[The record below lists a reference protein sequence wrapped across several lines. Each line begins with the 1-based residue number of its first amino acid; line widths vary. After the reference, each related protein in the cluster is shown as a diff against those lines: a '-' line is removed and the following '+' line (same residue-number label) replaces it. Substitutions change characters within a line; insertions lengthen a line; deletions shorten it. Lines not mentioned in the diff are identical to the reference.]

1 MNMLSQSSRKGDR
14 LKGFCVDYCIL
25 HCSAA
30 RLSNPVNLIRGIWI
44 RPEDLPIYENLGY
57 HNFKIVERSCPGDL
71 LVKRVQAYAGR
82 WFEGNLLELVGQV
95 AQIKKEQGA
104 TLGMRLGMLRRFF
117 KPTFVRMSSVLKLK
131 HYAEQIIMHDFSA
144 SSAPVYIDNRSL
156 DGFLEKFASKECDQ
170 TNCESCG
177 LCLEWEKKAI
187 RIDEAYRKD
196 VLSRASDLE
205 SGLYTGAHWF

>member
-1 MNMLSQSSRKGDR
+1 MPAGGSREISWNSSGKSLNQEGA
-14 LKGFCVDYCIL
+14 GCNAG
-25 HCSAA
+25 HAA
-30 RLSNPVNLIRGIWI
+30 RHAS
-44 RPEDLPIYENLGY
+44 
-57 HNFKIVERSCPGDL
+57 
-71 LVKRVQAYAGR
+71 
-82 WFEGNLLELVGQV
+82 QV
-95 AQIKKEQGA
+95 
-104 TLGMRLGMLRRFF
+104 F